1 MRQYKPAAAVPLHTE
16 THSGEDVPV
25 WSSGPHSH
33 LVTGVHEQSFI
44 GHVIMYAACMGESFC

>member
-25 WSSGPHSH
+25 WASGPHGH
-33 LVTGVHEQSFI
+33 LVTGVHEQSYI
-44 GHVIMYAACMGESFC
+44 AHVIMYAACMGE